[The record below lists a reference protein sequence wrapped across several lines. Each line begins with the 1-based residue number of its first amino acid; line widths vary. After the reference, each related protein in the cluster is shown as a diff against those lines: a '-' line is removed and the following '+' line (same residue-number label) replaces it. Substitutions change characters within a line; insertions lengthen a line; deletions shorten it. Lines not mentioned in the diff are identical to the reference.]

1 MDQLNKEIDLSIDAE
16 RKVARSFMGRVEW
29 EMIVIGLGQFIVWIT
44 TWILVI
50 KGVIPLWAGFIISLN
65 YIEIPGLGAQRPK
78 DITFPASIFT
88 GALATFGLQPN
99 NNEKKKKNE

>member
-1 MDQLNKEIDLSIDAE
+1 MDQLNKEMDLSIDAE

-50 KGVIPLWAGFIISLN
+50 KGVIPLWAGFIISTISTMNAYL
-65 YIEIPGLGAQRPK
+65 PLMLVSM
-78 DITFPASIFT
+78 DIYLENIST
-88 GALATFGLQPN
+88 
-99 NNEKKKKNE
+99 